1 MKMAITIFHGSG
13 VTVEIPEIRI
23 AKYSKDFGPGFYCT
37 KLYSQ
42 AERWAVRHNN
52 KVRKETPTVNL
63 YKYEPNEALSYKV
76 FEEMTN
82 EWLDFVTACRTG
94 QTHSYD
100 IVEGPMADDTIWDYV
115 DAYIRGE
122 ISRTAFWELAK
133 FKHPTH
139 QISFHT
145 EAALQCLT
153 FEKAVL
159 V

>member
-1 MKMAITIFHGSG
+1 MAITIFHGSG
-13 VTVEIPEIRI
+13 MTVAEPEIRV

-37 KLYSQ
+37 KIYTQ
-42 AERWAVRHNN
+42 AERWATRHKS
-52 KVRKETPTVNL
+52 KVRKEVPTVNL
-63 YKYEPNEALSYKV
+63 YIYEPNKDLSYKI
-76 FEEMTN
+76 FDEMTE
-82 EWLDFVTACRTG
+82 EWLDFITACRGG
-94 QTHSYD
+94 QSHSYD

-122 ISRTAFWELAK
+122 ISRVAFWELAK
-133 FKHPTH
+133 FKRPTH

-145 EAALQCLT
+145 EPALQCLT

>member
-1 MKMAITIFHGSG
+1 MAITIFHGSG
-13 VTVEIPEIRI
+13 MAVAEPEIRV

-37 KLYSQ
+37 KIYTQ
-42 AERWAVRHNN
+42 AERWATRHKS
-52 KVRKETPTVNL
+52 KVRKEVPTVNL
-63 YKYEPNEALSYKV
+63 YIYELNKDLSYKI
-76 FEEMTN
+76 FDEMTE
-82 EWLDFVTACRTG
+82 EWLDFITACRGG
-94 QTHSYD
+94 QPHSYD

-133 FKHPTH
+133 FKRPTH